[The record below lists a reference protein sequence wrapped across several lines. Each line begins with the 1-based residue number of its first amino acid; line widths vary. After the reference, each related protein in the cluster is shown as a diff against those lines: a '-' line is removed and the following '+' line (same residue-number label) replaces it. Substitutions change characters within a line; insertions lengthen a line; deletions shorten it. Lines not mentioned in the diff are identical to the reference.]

1 MKIMVFGFSGS
12 GKSTISKRI
21 SEEYS
26 LPILYID
33 QTLYYENWVKKS
45 KETTYK
51 EIKEFIEKEQNWIID
66 GNATNN
72 LFEQRAALADKI
84 IFMNFSRFQCYK
96 NALNRYKSHKEK
108 DRESRP
114 LGCKEKFDLSFQFWI
129 LFKGRIG
136 KRIKKFKNI
145 TQKYQQKCIILKNKK
160 DVEFFYKNMDILLL
174 K

>member
-1 MKIMVFGFSGS
+1 MVFGFSGS

-96 NALNRYKSHKEK
+96 NALNRYNSHKEK

-114 LGCKEKFDLSFQFWI
+114 FGCKEKFDLSFQFWI